1 METIYIKMT
10 DESAYLEH
18 HGIKGQRWGV
28 RRYQNADGTLTA
40 AGKSRLEDY
49 KRKEYTRL
57 NKKYDKKISRLEGKI
72 KKRRESGRD
81 TKRVVS
87 KLQYLSG
94 RKHIEKTALDKM
106 TYKDMVKEKRDVGRD
121 MVMLA
126 LGSAAT
132 VPLSVA
138 TGGTTPIIAFI
149 PSPSGSKESSREVRL
164 NKRIRRNPI
173 TGQVYVG
180 RYKK

>member
-1 METIYIKMT
+1 MSE
-10 DESAYLEH
+10 YLIH
-18 HGIKGQRWGV
+18 YGVKGQRWGV

-40 AGKSRLEDY
+40 AGKARLGDY
-49 KRKEYTRL
+49 KKKEYTRL

-72 KKRRESGRD
+72 KKRRESGKD

-94 RKHIEKTALDKM
+94 RKYIEKTALDKM
-106 TYKDMVKEKRDVGRD
+106 TYKDMVKEKRSVGRD
-121 MVMLA
+121 MVMIA

-149 PSPSGSKESSREVRL
+149 PSLSGSKESAREVQM
-164 NKRIRRNPI
+164 NKYIRRNPI
-173 TGQVYVG
+173 TGQVIVRRIN